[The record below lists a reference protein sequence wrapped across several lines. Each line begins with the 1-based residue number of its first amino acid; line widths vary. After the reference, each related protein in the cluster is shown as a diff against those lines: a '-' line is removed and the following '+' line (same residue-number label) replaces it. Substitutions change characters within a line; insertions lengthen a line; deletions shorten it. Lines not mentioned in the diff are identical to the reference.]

1 MKLTDKC
8 LIFEP
13 GYTGHR
19 GEFVRHLMQFINDNP
34 GLHGKYI
41 FTLDERF
48 APLVESL
55 TVPNNFEVVYN
66 TFDGKPKNSLKRSFW
81 VWDRISAILAER
93 KDIGEII
100 FLELDPYLI
109 LINTKRF
116 RKFKLSVKG
125 ILFQPYNHFKAS
137 IKDLLKK
144 YLIQKTVFSLHPA
157 IDTCFILNDKESVA
171 RMNKKIKNIFCF
183 LPDPI
188 DDAVPVVDP
197 VTAGKITAKYRI
209 EKGRKVLLL
218 FGTIDER
225 KNLINI
231 IDAMRLFPDE
241 AKTKFSL
248 IIAGK
253 FKAEVRD
260 RYTQYID
267 RYKDELNIVYYDA
280 FVSDQERAVIFQHCD
295 VVLMPYANFYSSS
308 GVLGHA
314 THYGKRVIVSSLGLL
329 KNIVTEYGMGIAVDP
344 LSAKSIHR
352 ATHEL
357 LFGNECPEY
366 DNRKFVAEHSPAI
379 FSKTLLKA

>member
-1 MKLTDKC
+1 M
-8 LIFEP
+8 
-13 GYTGHR
+13 R
-19 GEFVRHLMQFINDNP
+19 FINDHP
-34 GLHGKYI
+34 DLYGKYI
-41 FTLDERF
+41 FTLDERI
-48 APLVESL
+48 APLVGSL
-55 TVPNNFEVVYN
+55 TVPNNFGVVYN
-66 TFDGKPKNSLKRSFW
+66 NFDGKPKNSLKRSFW
-81 VWDRISAILAER
+81 IWDKISAILTER
-93 KDIGEII
+93 KDIREII

-109 LINTKRF
+109 LINIKRF

-125 ILFQPYNHFKAS
+125 ILFQPYSHFKATS
-137 IKDLLKK
+137 KTFLKN
-144 YLIQKTVFSLHPA
+144 YLIQKTVFSFHPA
-157 IDTCFILNDKESVA
+157 IEACFILNDKESVA
-171 RMNKKIKNIFCF
+171 RMNKKIKNIFYY

-188 DDAVPVVDP
+188 DNAVPAVDV
-197 VTAGKITAKYRI
+197 VTAGEIAAKYRI

-241 AKTKFSL
+241 VKGELTL

-267 RYKDELNIVYYDA
+267 RYKEELNIVYFDA
-280 FVSDQERAVIFQHCD
+280 FVSDQERTVIFQHCD
-295 VVLMPYANFYSSS
+295 VVLMPYVNFYSSS

-314 THYGKRVIVSSLGLL
+314 THHGKRVIVSALGLL
-329 KNIVTEYGMGIAVDP
+329 KNIVAEHSMGIAVDP
-344 LSAKSIHR
+344 LSAKSIQQ

-357 LFGNECPEY
+357 LFGNEYPGY
-366 DNRKFVAEHSPAI
+366 DNRQFVAEHHPDN